1 MNIII
6 NSPFSSSWAARD
18 ERALSGSHE
27 HLKLFDGFK
36 KSLLTG
42 ATGILALLW
51 KNRRNETIWVH
62 QSAGHASLIPCLFGH
77 FLGHKNIIIAIGT
90 DSACFPEIDYGNYR
104 KWSTRLSTRI
114 SFKRADLICPVHESM
129 ECYDYDYWDVRHKK
143 QGIKAFIP
151 ELETPFFPVPN
162 GYDSA
167 NWGVDKKWSERRID
181 VLCVFSL
188 GARNR
193 SVLKGADLILMV
205 AGRRPEIRF
214 RIIGEAPKGLNLPQ
228 NCEVVPNCTSQELR
242 HHYNDARIFIQASIT
257 EGFPNTLCEAMAC
270 GCFPIGSNVSS
281 IPAIISNYGF
291 ILTRRD
297 GSLLEEL
304 ISQGI
309 EHVNDKDSI
318 PKEAEISASIFERYH
333 ILRRRDNLLRAIE
346 MVRYDQGVESN
357 LQNIET
363 ER

>member
-151 ELETPFFPVPN
+151 ELETPFFAVPN

-167 NWGVDKKWSERRID
+167 NWGVDKKWFERRID

-214 RIIGEAPKGLNLPQ
+214 RIIGEVPKGVNLPQ

-242 HHYNDARIFIQASIT
+242 YHYNDARIFVQASIT

-309 EHVNDKDSI
+309 EHANDKDGI

>member
-242 HHYNDARIFIQASIT
+242 HHYNDARIFVQASIT

>member
-1 MNIII
+1 MNIIL

-27 HLKLFDGFK
+27 RLKLFDGFK

-62 QSAGHASLIPCLFGH
+62 QSAGHGSLIPCLFGH

-242 HHYNDARIFIQASIT
+242 HHYNDARIFVQASIT

>member
-1 MNIII
+1 MFFNLERMNIII

-151 ELETPFFPVPN
+151 ELETPFFPIHN
-162 GYDSA
+162 GFDSEIY
-167 NWGVDKKWSERRID
+167 GRVDQKWSERKID
-181 VLCVFSL
+181 VMCVFSL
-188 GARNR
+188 GAMNT
-193 SVLKGADLILMV
+193 
-205 AGRRPEIRF
+205 
-214 RIIGEAPKGLNLPQ
+214 EA
-228 NCEVVPNCTSQELR
+228 
-242 HHYNDARIFIQASIT
+242 F
-257 EGFPNTLCEAMAC
+257 
-270 GCFPIGSNVSS
+270 
-281 IPAIISNYGF
+281 
-291 ILTRRD
+291 
-297 GSLLEEL
+297 
-304 ISQGI
+304 
-309 EHVNDKDSI
+309 
-318 PKEAEISASIFERYH
+318 
-333 ILRRRDNLLRAIE
+333 
-346 MVRYDQGVESN
+346 
-357 LQNIET
+357 
-363 ER
+363 

>member
-1 MNIII
+1 MFFNLERMNIII

-151 ELETPFFPVPN
+151 ELKTPFFPIHN
-162 GYDSA
+162 GFDR
-167 NWGVDKKWSERRID
+167 NLWGVDQKWSERKID
-181 VLCVFSL
+181 VMCVFSL
-188 GARNR
+188 GAMNR
-193 SVLKGADLILMV
+193 SVLKGADLIIAV
-205 AGRRPEIRF
+205 ARRNPSLRF
-214 RIIGEAPKGLNLPQ
+214 RIIGEAPADFDLPE
-228 NCEVVPNCTSQELR
+228 NCVVISNCNQQELR
-242 HHYNDARIFIQASIT
+242 GHYNEAKLFIQASIT

-270 GCFPIGSNVSS
+270 GCFPIGSKVSS
-281 IPAIISNYGF
+281 IPSIISNFGL
-291 ILTRRD
+291 ILERRD
-297 GSLLEEL
+297 AALLERL
-304 ISQGI
+304 IAEALVEI
-309 EHVNDKDSI
+309 EKGQLT
-318 PKEAEISASIFERYH
+318 PEAISRSIFDRYS
-333 ILRRRDNLLRAIE
+333 IEARTGKLVKAIH
-346 MVRYDQGVESN
+346 Q
-357 LQNIET
+357 LAKQT
-363 ER
+363 EHS

>member
-151 ELETPFFPVPN
+151 ELKTPFFPIHN
-162 GYDSA
+162 GFDR
-167 NWGVDKKWSERRID
+167 NLWGVDQKWSERKID
-181 VLCVFSL
+181 VMCVFSL
-188 GARNR
+188 GVKNR
-193 SVLKGADLILMV
+193 SVLKGADLIISIAQRNPSL
-205 AGRRPEIRF
+205 RF
-214 RIIGEAPKGLNLPQ
+214 RIIGEAPADFDLPE
-228 NCEVVPNCTSQELR
+228 NCEVISNCDQQELR
-242 HHYNDARIFIQASIT
+242 RHYNEAKLFVQASIT

-270 GCFPIGSNVSS
+270 GCFPIGSNVTA
-281 IPAIISNYGF
+281 IPAIIQEYGF
-291 ILTRRD
+291 ILNYRD
-297 GSLLEEL
+297 ETQLKALIIKALSFLSDSKHSENDISNSIFHRYSLQKRKDNL
-304 ISQGI
+304 IWAIQQ
-309 EHVNDKDSI
+309 V
-318 PKEAEISASIFERYH
+318 EAE
-333 ILRRRDNLLRAIE
+333 
-346 MVRYDQGVESN
+346 
-357 LQNIET
+357 
-363 ER
+363 